1 MYDENSFLPETLISV
16 MQDKVENFFV
26 KVAVTSKIELIV
38 NKIS

>member
-1 MYDENSFLPETLISV
+1 MYDENSFLPETSISV
-16 MQDKVENFFV
+16 MQDEVENFFV